1 MESASSPPTIKFGP
15 YVVDLRA
22 GELRKFGAKV
32 RLQEKPL
39 QLLAAIAEQS
49 GQVVTRDELRRRL
62 WPDETFVDFETGLN
76 TAGQQ
81 APRRAIGQRG
91 TNPDTLKRFRDG
103 GTGSLC
109 LSR

>member
-1 MESASSPPTIKFGP
+1 MESASSQPTIKFGP

-62 WPDETFVDFETGLN
+62 SRRYVRRFRNRTEYC
-76 TAGQQ
+76 GQQ
-81 APRRAIGQRG
+81 APRRAIGQRRQ
-91 TNPDTLKRFRDG
+91 TPIH
-103 GTGSLC
+103 
-109 LSR
+109 